1 MRTRRSRVG
10 LAALAIVLIAVLTAF
25 ALPATAR
32 ADGFSMPQVRIDA
45 VVQQDGSLLVTE
57 RRSFDFDDSINGV
70 FWEIPLSSNQQ
81 GLETGVQI
89 QEVME
94 ESQGNKTSFKQVAS
108 ASNGE
113 AGVYTVANDGS
124 SMELKVYSPHD
135 SGDEST
141 FTVTYVHTG
150 AVMAWQDT
158 AELYWKFIGDGWAE
172 TSDDVQMT
180 VTFPGAAASGVPA
193 KTGSDD
199 ANFRAW
205 GHGTLNGE
213 VSLDAAAP
221 LVTFTA
227 PWVDAGDFAEARVTF
242 PVAWVPGLQAPSGVR
257 LGNRTDDS
265 GNRLPVVLSEEK
277 QWADEANAK
286 RAEMKRMQGIQAI
299 VGIALPAVFFV
310 IVLIAKLASGPKPK
324 PTFTDTY
331 LRDVPSDD
339 HPAVIALF
347 MEGRGSDK
355 RGLVATLM
363 RLTDEKVVA
372 VTQRS
377 NEQRGLFGGTKV
389 KKDYWLKVAADY
401 ETQLDDPI
409 DRAAV
414 KVYFPEGETEVA
426 FSRIKEGAKEHA
438 EELKGRWSNFN
449 DEVRARYEVRNL
461 VQSGGCLAS
470 VGGGFLGAACGISSL
485 VLGVLSE
492 HWQVFAIGIPFSIA
506 GFVLC
511 QTFSRLTPEGAELK
525 ARCKALK
532 KWLEDF
538 TRLGEAVPGD
548 VVLWNKLLVLA
559 VALGVS
565 EKILADLAAATPESY
580 SDGYADGYY
589 PIWWWC
595 TSHDGDSSPL
605 SSIDSFSNFAI
616 SDISSS
622 SDGFGGGFSVGG
634 GGGSG
639 GGGGGTF

>member
-1 MRTRRSRVG
+1 
-10 LAALAIVLIAVLTAF
+10 
-25 ALPATAR
+25 
-32 ADGFSMPQVRIDA
+32 
-45 VVQQDGSLLVTE
+45 
-57 RRSFDFDDSINGV
+57 
-70 FWEIPLSSNQQ
+70 
-81 GLETGVQI
+81 
-89 QEVME
+89 ME
-94 ESQGNKTSFKQVAS
+94 ESQGNKASFKQVSS

-113 AGVYTVANDGS
+113 AGVYTVENTGS
-124 SMELKVYSPHD
+124 SMKLKVFSPHE

-172 TSDDVQMT
+172 TSDDVHLT
-180 VTFPGAAASGVPA
+180 VTFPGASVSGVA
-193 KTGSDD
+193 AQVGSDD

-205 GHGTLNGE
+205 GHGPLNGE
-213 VSLDAAAP
+213 VSLDASAP
-221 LVTFTA
+221 SVTFTA
-227 PWVDAGDFAEARVTF
+227 PWVGSGDFAEARITF
-242 PVAWVPGLQAPSGVR
+242 PTAWVPGLQAPAGVR
-257 LGNRTDDS
+257 LANRTDES
-265 GNRLPVVLSEEK
+265 GSRLPVILSEEK

-286 RAEMKRMQGIQAI
+286 RAEMKKVQGIQAI
-299 VGIALPAVFFV
+299 VGVAVPIVFFA

-339 HPAVIALF
+339 HPAVIAHF
-347 MEGRGSDK
+347 MEGRGSSK

-363 RLTDEKVVA
+363 KLTDEKIVA
-372 VTQRS
+372 VSQHS
-377 NEQRGLFGGTKV
+377 NERRGLFGGTKV

-401 ETQLDDPI
+401 ETLLDDPI

-414 KVYFPEGETEVA
+414 KVYFPEGKTEVA
-426 FSRIKEGAKEHA
+426 FSGIKEDAKEHA
-438 EELKGRWSNFN
+438 EELKSRWANFN

-470 VGGGFLGAACGISSL
+470 VGGGFLGIACGISSL
-485 VLGVLSE
+485 VLAVLSE
-492 HWQVFAIGIPFSIA
+492 RWQVCAIGIPFSIA

-511 QTFSRLTPEGAELK
+511 QTFGRLTPEGTELK

-532 KWLEDF
+532 KWLENF

-565 EKILADLAAATPESY
+565 EKILGDLAAATPESY
-580 SDGYADGYY
+580 SDGYGDGYY

-595 TSHDGDSSPL
+595 TGHDGDSSPL
-605 SSIDSFSNFAI
+605 SSIDSFSDSAI

-622 SDGFGGGFSVGG
+622 SDGSGGGFSDGG